1 VKKILSLTVN
11 ETNYE
16 VAVTPWQT
24 LLDVLRD
31 DLGLTGTKRGCGVGT
46 CGVCTVIIDGKAIL
60 SCLTLALECEGRSIT
75 TIEGIS
81 SPEALHPIQKSFI
94 ENGAIQCGFC
104 TPGIIIIQCGFCT
117 PGIIMTSKALLDE
130 NPEPSD
136 DDIKEALAGTFC
148 RCTGHIKIME
158 AVKKVSQPV
167 NGEKNNG

>member
-31 DLGLTGTKRGCGVGT
+31 DLGLIGTKRGCGVGT

-60 SCLTLALECEGRSIT
+60 SCLTLAIECEGLSIT

-81 SPEALHPIQKSFI
+81 SPDSLHPIQKSFI

-104 TPGIIIIQCGFCT
+104 TPGII
-117 PGIIMTSKALLDE
+117 MTSKALLDE
-130 NPEPSD
+130 NPNPNDHE
-136 DDIKEALAGTFC
+136 IKEALAGTFC
-148 RCTGHIKIME
+148 RCTGHIKIIE
-158 AVKKVSQPV
+158 AVKKVAPPV
-167 NGEKNNG
+167 NGEENNG